1 VAGLA
6 AVLVL
11 AATPVYAQAQAPAGH
26 IKTVTG
32 GASIIRGG
40 SAIAATPGA
49 AIYATDTLRTGA
61 DGAVGVT
68 LQDDTRVS
76 LGASSEMRVDRYVY
90 APAEGGFGM
99 VLKFL
104 RGAAVYVSGRMAKLA
119 PDSVRLET
127 PSGIVGVRGTTVAI
141 RIDG

>member
-1 VAGLA
+1 TPAVGFGRFRRSGRAPDDRIVSGMPRSAREGDMTGPGRFVAGLA

-76 LGASSEMRVDRYVY
+76 L
-90 APAEGGFGM
+90 
-99 VLKFL
+99 
-104 RGAAVYVSGRMAKLA
+104 
-119 PDSVRLET
+119 
-127 PSGIVGVRGTTVAI
+127 
-141 RIDG
+141 